1 MPREYAPEDNP
12 WGDYTRSTT
21 WQDAVRAGD
30 MVRLGQ
36 TPLAVSRATSYNRRQ
51 NEMMWYLES
60 MDTFIGWAH
69 VDFTRT
75 NNICIIDRL
84 QVEKFWIEI
93 QNEIK
98 SNFIRFEALDPDG
111 APLSLEG
118 CGGNYIISPD
128 GETWRYE
135 YSYKDNSYG
144 FSCSWP
150 NLSRITTIE
159 EMDEGCSLLELK
171 ETNVSNYNLLK
182 PYVDN
187 LLSQETGGVEKIKD
201 VFSTPLQFTTPQGI
215 EVKGLIFADNY
226 IQQKI
231 QTEVVVGDI
240 DFNYDFFLI
249 PSQRYSRNKI
259 KDVILASWPADEP
272 TNTVTYNQ
280 FFEYCV
286 TQLQTDAVFIESL
299 ETAVMTLNNQIST
312 YIDDFSNDSKLSF
325 SNISDTY
332 LKKLKPTYC
341 RSDVTTDLGTLTGS
355 NAVAALRVILEL
367 REVLELGNLN
377 FIGSTNTEIPLA
389 WSYPIS
395 KLDVADIFYPD
406 NNRAT
411 NLLTIHQTQI
421 EVPEV
426 LLTLEELDELERIF
440 TAIKALQLRLPD
452 LEKRILQSKSNLEKN
467 RAQLSAL
474 QDTENIRLKVNAAA
488 QAARAQTRE
497 RIARDIENRE
507 RNIESELRNLEIRQT
522 EKQELIEQ
530 YLNE

>member
-12 WGDYTRSTT
+12 WGDYTPSTT

-30 MVRLGQ
+30 MVRLDQ
-36 TPLAVSRATSYNRRQ
+36 TPLAVSRVNNYNRHQ
-51 NEMMWYLES
+51 NAMMWYLDS
-60 MDTFIGWAH
+60 MDKFIGWAH
-69 VDFTRT
+69 VDFTHT

-98 SNFIRFEALDPDG
+98 SNLLG
-111 APLSLEG
+111 LGTGLNLEG

-135 YSYKDNSYG
+135 YSYKENSYG
-144 FSCSWP
+144 FSCIWP
-150 NLSRITTIE
+150 NLSRITTVE
-159 EMDEGCSLLELK
+159 EMVEGCSLLELK
-171 ETNVSNYNLLK
+171 EINVSNYQLLK

-187 LLSQETGGVEKIKD
+187 LLSQETGGVEKIKE

-215 EVKGLIFADNY
+215 EVKGLIFADKS
-226 IQQKI
+226 IQNKI
-231 QTEVVVGDI
+231 VGI
-240 DFNYDFFLI
+240 DGVASDYEFSLI
-249 PSQRYSRNKI
+249 PSQRYSRTNI

-272 TNTVTYNQ
+272 TNTVAYNQ

-286 TQLQTDAVFIESL
+286 TQLETDAAFIESL
-299 ETAVMTLNNQIST
+299 ETAIMTLNNQIST
-312 YIDDFSNDSKLSF
+312 YIDEFSTNSKLSF
-325 SNISDTY
+325 SNIADTY

-341 RSDVTTDLGTLTGS
+341 RSDITTDLGTLTGR

-367 REVLELGNLN
+367 REVLELGNVN

-406 NNRAT
+406 SNRGT

-426 LLTLEELDELERIF
+426 LLTLEELEELERIF
-440 TAIKALQLRLPD
+440 MAVKALQLRLPD